1 MLSWSCA
8 RFWWQGMCIASKE
21 DPQTEVMTPGPPA
34 RGFFVGR
41 GSELVTVF
49 GCNRIIER
57 GASAHGP
64 VSLAEPPQTLCV
76 D

>member
-1 MLSWSCA
+1 M
-8 RFWWQGMCIASKE
+8 
-21 DPQTEVMTPGPPA
+21 PGPPA

-41 GSELVTVF
+41 CSELVTVF
-49 GCNRIIER
+49 GCNRVIER

-64 VSLAEPPQTLCV
+64 VLLAEPPQTLCV

>member
-1 MLSWSCA
+1 
-8 RFWWQGMCIASKE
+8 MCIVSKE
-21 DPQTEVMTPGPPA
+21 DPQTEVTMPGPAA

-41 GSELVTVF
+41 CSELVTVF

-64 VSLAEPPQTLCV
+64 VLLAEPPQTLCV

>member
-1 MLSWSCA
+1 
-8 RFWWQGMCIASKE
+8 MCIARADNPE
-21 DPQTEVMTPGPPA
+21 TEVLQAGPPA

-41 GSELVTVF
+41 CSELVTVF

-64 VSLAEPPQTLCV
+64 VLLAEPPQKLCV